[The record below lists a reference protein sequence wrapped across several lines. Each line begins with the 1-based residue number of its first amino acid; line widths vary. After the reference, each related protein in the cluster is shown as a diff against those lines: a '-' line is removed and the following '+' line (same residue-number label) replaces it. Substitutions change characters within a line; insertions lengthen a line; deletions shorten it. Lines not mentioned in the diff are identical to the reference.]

1 MLFRRRRGFSTIVAA
16 VVGLMLSAP
25 AWAQRDPH
33 GGPPT
38 DHVAGKFDYYALVL
52 SWSPTYCAG
61 SQRRANDPQCDLRTG
76 RRYAFVLHGLWPQ
89 YEHGYP
95 EYCETGARPFVPQP
109 VIDRML
115 DIMPSP
121 RLVIHE
127 YRRHGTCSGLDPASY
142 YSLSRTLFAKVK
154 IPLPYESPVSPFLIG
169 PAELVQAFVAAN
181 PTLKPDMIGVEC
193 RGAGNRLRAIRVC
206 FSREGDF
213 RACGANEDQRR
224 LCAAK
229 RIYVPPVRLDAGAQ
243 P

>member
-1 MLFRRRRGFSTIVAA
+1 MLFRRGLGFSALTAA
-16 VVGLMLSAP
+16 LLGLMLAAP
-25 AWAQRDPH
+25 AWAQRDPR
-33 GGPPT
+33 GGSPGG
-38 DHVAGKFDYYALVL
+38 HVAGKFDYYALVL
-52 SWSPTYCAG
+52 SWSPTYCA
-61 SQRRANDPQCDLRTG
+61 SPQRRANEPQCDPPTG

-89 YEHGYP
+89 YERGYP
-95 EYCETGARPFVPQP
+95 EYCATRDRPFVPQP

-142 YSLSRTLFAKVK
+142 YDLSRTLFSKVK
-154 IPLPYESPVSPFLIG
+154 IPAPYVNPASPRLIE
-169 PAELVQAFVAAN
+169 PAELAREFAAAN
-181 PTLKPDMIGVEC
+181 PTLQPDMIGIEC

-213 RACGANEDQRR
+213 RTCGANEDQRR

-229 RIYVPPVRLDAGAQ
+229 RVYVPPVRVGAGAQ